1 MTNNPKLI
9 SFELSLSFYRYPDRG
24 ERFSLGESKKHG
36 PMLNYYLDGEHYKTI
51 LDDQRMKWLCDV
63 LEKHI
68 AGENQRHYTNF
79 CVDDG
84 AYWRLE
90 AKTDTETYSCSGSNY
105 YPKKLQLLF
114 ALIHFRFGFPCAEI
128 YQEFKTMDQVDPEC
142 IRVRIADEELP
153 LNTFPIPD
161 GVPEPTD
168 PAFKTAKAV
177 ALDWAPDI
185 DMYTEYENAYVF
197 SSTTYFGLIGP
208 SPLIVMKDTG
218 ESYLMH
224 ADYPDIGKEVGPMTL
239 FNGEVLDPGEEDEY
253 EE

>member
-1 MTNNPKLI
+1 
-9 SFELSLSFYRYPDRG
+9 
-24 ERFSLGESKKHG
+24 
-36 PMLNYYLDGEHYKTI
+36 
-51 LDDQRMKWLCDV
+51 
-63 LEKHI
+63 
-68 AGENQRHYTNF
+68 
-79 CVDDG
+79 
-84 AYWRLE
+84 
-90 AKTDTETYSCSGSNY
+90 
-105 YPKKLQLLF
+105 
-114 ALIHFRFGFPCAEI
+114 
-128 YQEFKTMDQVDPEC
+128 MDQVDPEC